1 MESPACDD
9 QTRSRHHFA
18 AEASVPAQ
26 ARRVV
31 ILYSHPLLG
40 EGLAHLLG
48 SDRDLTVDL
57 VRVENEDEAEA
68 ALSERLAD
76 QCPDV
81 VIVERSMAV
90 KAIDLLTVAPSA
102 LLIDVGLD
110 AGPSFSYRREELS
123 PQPDQILQTIR
134 RGFPGRGPRGRR
146 RPPTAVPIETPV
158 EAPIRS

>member
-1 MESPACDD
+1 MDSACAGD
-9 QTRSRHHFA
+9 QTRQRHHFA

-48 SDRDLTVDL
+48 SDRDLSVEL
-57 VRVENEDEAEA
+57 VHVEDESEAEA
-68 ALSERLAD
+68 ALSGRLAEL
-76 QCPDV
+76 CPDV

-90 KAIDLLTVAPSA
+90 SAIDLLALAPNA

-123 PQPDQILQTIR
+123 PQPDEILRTIR
-134 RGFPGRGPRGRR
+134 RGFPGRAVRGRR
-146 RPPTAVPIETPV
+146 RTPTAVPIETVV
-158 EAPIRS
+158 EASVGH

>member
-1 MESPACDD
+1 MVSPIGDD
-9 QTRSRHHFA
+9 QTRERHQFA

-48 SDRDLTVDL
+48 GDHSLSVEL
-57 VRVENEDEAEA
+57 VRIDDEPDLEI
-68 ALSERLAD
+68 ALAGS
-76 QCPDV
+76 PDV
-81 VIVERSMAV
+81 VIVERNMAL
-90 KAIDLLTVAPSA
+90 KAIDLLRVAPSA

-123 PQPDQILQTIR
+123 PQPDEILRTIR
-134 RGFPGRGPRGRR
+134 RASAGRAARGRR
-146 RPPTAVPIETPV
+146 QTPTATPIEAPV
-158 EAPIRS
+158 DAPLEVPVGK